1 MSISRDEAVNIDQKE
16 SRDDRNPPRVGSGE
30 HESWETIKAT
40 ERTGG
45 TLDGLPRE
53 LDPLL
58 RAHRIQERVA
68 GVGFDWDEPQGAL
81 EKVREE
87 LAEVEVAIE
96 GGGPEA
102 LDEEI
107 GDLLFS
113 VVNLARLAGRH
124 AVASLE
130 LANAKFQQRFR
141 ALEALARDRGLEMP
155 GATLEELDELWEEVK
170 RRR

>member
-1 MSISRDEAVNIDQKE
+1 MQY
-16 SRDDRNPPRVGSGE
+16 
-30 HESWETIKAT
+30 WKAANT
-40 ERTGG
+40 G
-45 TLDGLPRE
+45 TLDGLPGG

-68 GVGFDWDEPQGAL
+68 RVGFDWDEPQGAL

-87 LAEVEVAIE
+87 LAEVKAAIE
-96 GGGPEA
+96 GGVPEA

-130 LANAKFQQRFR
+130 LANAKFEQRFR

-155 GATLEELDELWEEVK
+155 GATLEELDQLWEEVK